1 MYNDEFEK
9 YYEEQLI
16 QGGTT
21 CCPGCG
27 GPLFWKLA
35 LKTLGKNTIVY
46 GDGPCAMC
54 ALRSIKIPHYAIHFS
69 FIADGA
75 TGISAALRAK
85 GRTDVTLVS
94 SGGDG
99 ASSDISFGKISAAA
113 ERNENMIQIC
123 IDNEAYMNTGIQ
135 KSGLTPYGAWTTTTP
150 TGKESNKKDIP
161 MIVAAHKVPYVATA
175 SVAYPQDLARKLEK
189 AKSIDG
195 FKYIHTVIPCP
206 TGWRFDPAKAVE
218 VTRLGVDTWVNP
230 LYEVEAG
237 VLKVNR
243 KAEAKPV
250 QEYLSAQGRFRRLS
264 EDKINYV
271 QDEVDKKRDDLLAND
286 GKKVIH

>member
-35 LKTLGKNTIVY
+35 LKTLGENTIVY

-75 TGISAALRAK
+75 TGIAAALRAK

-264 EDKINYV
+264 EDQIAYV
-271 QDEVDKKRDDLLAND
+271 QGEVDAKRDDLLAND

>member
-35 LKTLGKNTIVY
+35 LKTLGENTIIY

-75 TGISAALRAK
+75 TGIAAALRAK
-85 GRTDVTLVS
+85 GRNDVTLVS

-264 EDKINYV
+264 EDQIAYV
-271 QDEVDKKRDDLLAND
+271 QGEVDAKRDDLLAND
-286 GKKVIH
+286 GKKIIH

>member
-1 MYNDEFEK
+1 MHNEEFER

-27 GPLFWKLA
+27 GPLFWKMA
-35 LKTLGKNTIVY
+35 LKTLGKNTIIY

-54 ALRSIKIPHYAIHFS
+54 ALRSIKIPHFAIHFS

-75 TGISAALRAK
+75 TGIGATLRAK

-161 MIVAAHKVPYVATA
+161 MIIAAHKVPYVATA

-189 AKSIDG
+189 AKSIEG
-195 FKYIHTVIPCP
+195 FKYLHTVIPCP

-230 LYEVEAG
+230 LYEIEAG

-250 QEYLSAQGRFRRLS
+250 QEYLSAQGRFRRLT
-264 EDKINYV
+264 EEQIAYI
-271 QDEVDKKRDDLLAND
+271 QGEVDTKRDDLLANE
-286 GKKVIH
+286 GKQIIH